1 MFKKE
6 ASGMMVGGF
15 LSGLRGE
22 GDVVAWLAASQA
34 AFQALV
40 AARLANHISQRLHVN
55 PQKSRK
61 IYFAQ
66 SQ

>member
-1 MFKKE
+1 
-6 ASGMMVGGF
+6 MMVGRF
-15 LSGLRGE
+15 LSGLYGE
-22 GDVVAWLAASQA
+22 GDVVVWLAASQA

-40 AARLANHISQRLHVN
+40 VASLADHISQRLHVN